1 MKSWQ
6 MGGATADYNR
16 GESFLF
22 TDDGRNNMPW
32 WTTSWDQDGQ
42 GGWRRH
48 SLPTAL
54 AVAVDERA
62 RERGYSPRYSCA
74 RATSRV
80 VAEQVLLARARFVSR
95 PRPLVLTGST
105 TTSHVNSLVPS
116 YRFRLG
122 RTGWIVISTCVQ
134 SKIEIIRWIIR
145 RRRRQAADDKCG
157 FL

>member
-54 AVAVDERA
+54 AVAVDER
-62 RERGYSPRYSCA
+62 ERLFA
-74 RATSRV
+74 AL
-80 VAEQVLLARARFVSR
+80 QLRARHFSCGGG
-95 PRPLVLTGST
+95 TST
-105 TTSHVNSLVPS
+105 TREGPFCQSPSSARPHWQHNNESRQFTRPVVPIPSWPHRMDCDINVRAKQDRNNPLDYQKEEKTS
-116 YRFRLG
+116 
-122 RTGWIVISTCVQ
+122 C
-134 SKIEIIRWIIR
+134 R
-145 RRRRQAADDKCG
+145 R
-157 FL
+157 

>member
-48 SLPTAL
+48 SLPTAP
-54 AVAVDERA
+54 AEAIDERA
-62 RERGYSPRYSCA
+62 RERLFAAAAA
-74 RATSRV
+74 RAPLLVWWRNKYYSQGPV
-80 VAEQVLLARARFVSR
+80 LSVALARSSSPAAKQRVARQFTR
-95 PRPLVLTGST
+95 PVVPIPSWPHRMDCDINVRAKQDRNNPLDYQEEEK
-105 TTSHVNSLVPS
+105 TS
-116 YRFRLG
+116 
-122 RTGWIVISTCVQ
+122 C
-134 SKIEIIRWIIR
+134 R
-145 RRRRQAADDKCG
+145 R
-157 FL
+157 